1 VRLEQLYPLHR
12 KQLEA
17 IARKYGSARL
27 VWAQEESENMGAWTW
42 IAPQL
47 EAIFGRKPLYAG
59 RDASASPAVG
69 TLALHRLELA
79 AFLKQAFSI

>member
-1 VRLEQLYPLHR
+1 M
-12 KQLEA
+12 
-17 IARKYGSARL
+17 
-27 VWAQEESENMGAWTW
+27 WAQEESENMGAWTW

>member
-1 VRLEQLYPLHR
+1 
-12 KQLEA
+12 
-17 IARKYGSARL
+17 
-27 VWAQEESENMGAWTW
+27 MGAWTW

-47 EAIFGRKPLYAG
+47 EAIFGRKALYAG

-79 AFLKQAFSI
+79 AFLKQAFTI